1 MSMGRPV
8 RKKLVFIVLSM
19 IVLVSTFFSWSVT
32 TWAEEETSPTAAPI
46 SELEKTTP
54 SGISISDLEDFVD
67 NYMKDY
73 IGKTTSGAAIV
84 ILKDDQIVLSKG
96 YGDANIA
103 KNIPVDPKKTV
114 FEWGSISKLFVWTS
128 IMQLAEQ
135 GKIDLNEDIR
145 TYLPEGF
152 LTKLKYD
159 SPITMLDL
167 MHHTAGFEDYIFD
180 LGYSSPDR
188 VKSLEEGLKLA
199 EPVQVYKP
207 GEVVAYSNFSTSL
220 AAYIVER
227 LTGQEFYEYVSEHI
241 FSKIGSQNA
250 SIHPK
255 LSDNKKLLENKA
267 TGYKLKGTSQLTE
280 SHSFYISM
288 YPSGAINGTAED
300 LGKFASA
307 LMPKEGES
315 SPLFQKKETL
325 DEFLTQSY
333 SANGNIPG
341 NAHGFW
347 EYKGQKRGL
356 THGGNTAAFSSNFHI
371 VPEENFAVI
380 VLTNQSGEMDIC
392 YGLTKELVGEE
403 PVSVAVSNQNM
414 PDALELEGTYTSARR
429 SYHGFVNIYY
439 DLISLKITA
448 VNDYEIQLDVLGLSA
463 NYIQSSPYVY
473 KKVKGHTLFDAMGPI
488 YFHVENGKVTQ
499 ISASISDYLPVST
512 GKSTPFLIIYL
523 ILTILCVVYLIVS
536 PFVLLFQG
544 IRRRRKKQPASPL
557 QRWNSILIL
566 TGTAIVINNL
576 ILVARMLINNFRA
589 YSEIVAHIIINYGL
603 AALGMVSIVFILV
616 KGRKTE
622 LTKSQKLYYGLSM
635 VIFFILILLLI
646 VWQFYR

>member
-1 MSMGRPV
+1 MGKPI
-8 RKKLVFIVLSM
+8 RKKLVPIVLSM

-32 TWAEEETSPTAAPI
+32 SLAVEETSSKETLDSELGKKTPSGIPI
-46 SELEKTTP
+46 SELE
-54 SGISISDLEDFVD
+54 DFVD
-67 NYMKDY
+67 DYVEDY

-84 ILKDDQIVLSKG
+84 ILKDNQIVLSKG
-96 YGDANIA
+96 YGDANIE
-103 KNIPVDPKKTV
+103 KDIPIDPRKTV
-114 FEWGSISKLFVWTS
+114 FEWGSITKLFVWTS
-128 IMQLAEQ
+128 VMQLVEQ

-159 SPITMLDL
+159 SSITMLDL

-180 LGYSSPDR
+180 LGYSSPDK

-220 AAYIVER
+220 AAYIVEL
-227 LTGQEFYEYVSEHI
+227 LTGQEFYQYTSEHI
-241 FSKIGSQNA
+241 FSKIDSKNA
-250 SIHPK
+250 SIHPT

-267 TGYKLKGTSQLTE
+267 TGYKLNGPSKFIE
-280 SHSFYISM
+280 SNDFYVSM

-300 LGKFASA
+300 LAKFASA
-307 LMPKEGES
+307 LMLKEEDS

-333 SANGNIPG
+333 SANENIPG

-347 EYKGQKRGL
+347 EYDGRKRGL
-356 THGGNTAAFSSNFHI
+356 THGGNTEAFSSNLHI

-380 VLTNQSGEMDIC
+380 ILTNQSGEMDIC

-403 PVSVAVSNQNM
+403 SVSVAASNENM
-414 PDALELEGTYTSARR
+414 PDASELEGTYTSARR
-429 SYHGFVNIYY
+429 GYHGFLNIYY
-439 DLISLKITA
+439 ELNPLKITA
-448 VNDYEIQLDVLGLSA
+448 VNDREIQLGMSGISA
-463 NYIQSSPYVY
+463 NYIQTSPYMY
-473 KKVKGHTLFDAMGPI
+473 KKIKGHKLFDVMGPM

-512 GKSTPFLIIYL
+512 GKLLPFLILYL
-523 ILTILCVVYLIVS
+523 ILAVLSVGYFIISPLI
-536 PFVLLFQG
+536 LLFRE
-544 IRRRRKKQPASPL
+544 ISRRRKKHPVSPL

-566 TGTAIVINNL
+566 TGTAIVINNFIL
-576 ILVARMLINNFRA
+576 IARMLIDSFRA
-589 YSEIVAHIIINYGL
+589 YSEITAHIIMNYGL
-603 AALGMVSIVFILV
+603 TALGVVSLVFILV
-616 KGRKTE
+616 KGRKTK
-622 LTKSQKLYYGLSM
+622 LTKLQKFYYGLS
-635 VIFFILILLLI
+635 VIMFFILVFLMI

>member
-1 MSMGRPV
+1 MRRPV
-8 RKKLVFIVLSM
+8 RKKLVSIVLSM
-19 IVLVSTFFSWSVT
+19 IVLVSIFFSWSVT
-32 TWAEEETSPTAAPI
+32 SWAAEETSPTAAPI

-54 SGISISDLEDFVD
+54 SGIPISDLEGFVD

-84 ILKDDQIVLSKG
+84 ILKDNQIVLSKG
-96 YGDANIA
+96 YGDANIE
-103 KNIPVDPKKTV
+103 KNIPVDPQKTV

-128 IMQLAEQ
+128 VMQLVEQ

-180 LGYSSPDR
+180 LGYSSPDK

-227 LTGQEFYEYVSEHI
+227 LTGQEFYQYASEHI

-267 TGYKLKGTSQLTE
+267 TGYKLKGPSQFTE
-280 SHSFYISM
+280 SNAFYISM

-300 LGKFASA
+300 LAKFASA
-307 LMPKEGES
+307 LMLKEGES

-333 SANGNIPG
+333 SANENIPG

-347 EYKGQKRGL
+347 EYEGQKRGL
-356 THGGNTAAFSSNFHI
+356 THGGNTEAFSSNFHI
-371 VPEENFAVI
+371 VPDENFAVI
-380 VLTNQSGEMDIC
+380 ILTNQSGEMDIC

-403 PVSVAVSNQNM
+403 PVSVAVSNENM
-414 PDALELEGTYTSARR
+414 PDASELEGTYTSARR
-429 SYHGFVNIYY
+429 AYHGFLNIYY
-439 DLISLKITA
+439 ELLSLKITA
-448 VNDYEIQLDVLGLSA
+448 VNDREIQLDVLGLSA
-463 NYIQSSPYVY
+463 NYIQTSPYVY
-473 KKVKGHTLFDAMGPI
+473 KKIKGHTVFDAIGPI
-488 YFHVENGKVTQ
+488 YFHVKNGKVTQ

-523 ILTILCVVYLIVS
+523 ILAILCVVYLIVS

-544 IRRRRKKQPASPL
+544 IRRRRKKHPASSL

-566 TGTAIVINNL
+566 TGTAIVINNF
-576 ILVARMLINNFRA
+576 ILAARMLMDSLRA
-589 YSEIVAHIIINYGL
+589 YSEIVAHIMINYGL
-603 AALGMVSIVFILV
+603 TALGVVSIVFMLV
-616 KGRKTE
+616 KGRKIE
-622 LTKSQKLYYGLSM
+622 LTKSQKFYYKLSM
-635 VIFFILILLLI
+635 VMFLILIFLLI

>member
-8 RKKLVFIVLSM
+8 RRKLVSIVLSM

-32 TWAEEETSPTAAPI
+32 SWAAEEMSPTAAPI
-46 SELEKTTP
+46 SELKKTTP
-54 SGISISDLEDFVD
+54 SGIPISDLEGFVD

-84 ILKDDQIVLSKG
+84 ILKDNQIVLSKG
-96 YGDANIA
+96 YGDANIE
-103 KNIPVDPKKTV
+103 KNIPIDPKKTV

-128 IMQLAEQ
+128 VMQLAEQ

-188 VKSLEEGLKLA
+188 VKSLEEGLQLA

-227 LTGQEFYEYVSEHI
+227 LTGQEFYQYASEHI

-255 LSDNKKLLENKA
+255 LSDNKKLIENKA
-267 TGYKLKGTSQLTE
+267 TGYKLSEPSQFTE
-280 SHSFYISM
+280 SPPFYVSM

-300 LGKFASA
+300 LAMFASA
-307 LMPKEGES
+307 LMPLEGES
-315 SPLFQKKETL
+315 SPLFQKEETL
-325 DEFLTQSY
+325 EGFLTQSY
-333 SANGNIPG
+333 SVDENMPG

-347 EYKGQKRGL
+347 EYQGQKRGL
-356 THGGNTAAFSSNFHI
+356 THGGNTASFSSNFHI

-380 VLTNQSGEMDIC
+380 ILTNQSGEMDIC

-403 PVSVAVSNQNM
+403 PVSVAVSNEKM
-414 PDALELEGTYTSARR
+414 PDASELEGTYTSARR
-429 SYHGFVNIYY
+429 AYHGFLNIYY
-439 DLISLKITA
+439 ELLSLKITA
-448 VNDYEIQLDVLGLSA
+448 VNDREIQLDVLGLSA
-463 NYIQSSPYVY
+463 NYIQTSPYVY
-473 KKVKGHTLFDAMGPI
+473 KKIKGHTLFDAMGPVF
-488 YFHVENGKVTQ
+488 FHVENGKVTQ
-499 ISASISDYLPVST
+499 ISASTSDYLPVST
-512 GKSTPFLIIYL
+512 GKSMPFLIMYL

-557 QRWNSILIL
+557 QKWNSILIL

-576 ILVARMLINNFRA
+576 ILVARMLMNTFRA
-589 YSEIVAHIIINYGL
+589 YSEIVAHIMINYGL
-603 AALGMVSIVFILV
+603 TALGVVSIVFMLV

-622 LTKSQKLYYGLSM
+622 LTTSQKFYYGLSM
-635 VIFFILILLLI
+635 VMFLILILLLI

>member
-1 MSMGRPV
+1 MGKPI
-8 RKKLVFIVLSM
+8 RKKLAPIVLSM
-19 IVLVSTFFSWSVT
+19 IVLVSTFFSWPVT
-32 TWAEEETSPTAAPI
+32 SLAMEETSSKATLA
-46 SELEKTTP
+46 SELGKTTP
-54 SGISISDLEDFVD
+54 SGIPISELEGFVD
-67 NYMKDY
+67 NYVKDY
-73 IGKTTSGAAIV
+73 IGKTTPGAAIV
-84 ILKDDQIVLSKG
+84 VLKDNQIVLSKG
-96 YGDANIA
+96 YGDANIE
-103 KNIPVDPKKTV
+103 KDIPIDPRKTV
-114 FEWGSISKLFVWTS
+114 FEWGSITKLFVWTS
-128 IMQLAEQ
+128 VMQLVEQ

-180 LGYSSPDR
+180 LGYSSPDK

-220 AAYIVER
+220 AAYIVEL
-227 LTGQEFYEYVSEHI
+227 LTGQEFYQYASEHI
-241 FSKIGSQNA
+241 FSKIDSKNA

-255 LSDNKKLLENKA
+255 LSDNQKLLENKA
-267 TGYKLKGTSQLTE
+267 TGYKLNGPSQFIE
-280 SHSFYISM
+280 SNDFYVSM

-300 LGKFASA
+300 LAKFASA
-307 LMPKEGES
+307 LMLKEEDS

-333 SANGNIPG
+333 SANENILG

-347 EYKGQKRGL
+347 EYDGRKRGL
-356 THGGNTAAFSSNFHI
+356 THGGNTEAFSSNLHL

-380 VLTNQSGEMDIC
+380 ILTNQSGEIDIC

-403 PVSVAVSNQNM
+403 SVSVTASNENM
-414 PDALELEGTYTSARR
+414 PDASELEGTYTSARR
-429 SYHGFVNIYY
+429 AYHGFLNIYY
-439 DLISLKITA
+439 ELIPLKITA
-448 VNDYEIQLDVLGLSA
+448 VNDREIQLGMSGLSA
-463 NYIQSSPYVY
+463 NYIQTSPYVY
-473 KKVKGHTLFDAMGPI
+473 KKIKGHKLFDVMGPM

-512 GKSTPFLIIYL
+512 GKSLPFLILYL
-523 ILTILCVVYLIVS
+523 TLAVLSVGYFIVS
-536 PFVLLFQG
+536 PLILLFHG
-544 IRRRRKKQPASPL
+544 IRRRRKKHPASPL

-566 TGTAIVINNL
+566 TGTAIVINNFIL
-576 ILVARMLINNFRA
+576 IARMLIDNLRA
-589 YSEIVAHIIINYGL
+589 YSEITAHIIINYGL
-603 AALGMVSIVFILV
+603 TALGVVSLVFMLV
-616 KGRKTE
+616 KGRKTK
-622 LTKSQKLYYGLSM
+622 LTKLQKFYYGLSM
-635 VIFFILILLLI
+635 IMFFILVFLLI

>member
-1 MSMGRPV
+1 MDKPV
-8 RKKLVFIVLSM
+8 RKKLVPIVLSM

-32 TWAEEETSPTAAPI
+32 SLAVEETSSKAILDSELGEKTPSGIPI
-46 SELEKTTP
+46 SELE
-54 SGISISDLEDFVD
+54 GFVD
-67 NYMKDY
+67 NYVKDY

-84 ILKDDQIVLSKG
+84 VLKDNQIVLSKG
-96 YGDANIA
+96 YGDANIE
-103 KNIPVDPKKTV
+103 KDIPIDPRKTV
-114 FEWGSISKLFVWTS
+114 FEWGSITKLFVWTS
-128 IMQLAEQ
+128 VMQLVEQ

-180 LGYSSPDR
+180 LGYSSPDK

-220 AAYIVER
+220 AAYIVEL
-227 LTGQEFYEYVSEHI
+227 LTGQEFYQYASEHI
-241 FSKIGSQNA
+241 FSKIDSKNA
-250 SIHPK
+250 SIHPT

-267 TGYKLKGTSQLTE
+267 TGYKLNGPSKFIE
-280 SHSFYISM
+280 SNDFYVSM

-300 LGKFASA
+300 LAKFASA
-307 LMPKEGES
+307 LMLKEEDS

-325 DEFLTQSY
+325 DGFLTQSY
-333 SANGNIPG
+333 SADENIPG

-347 EYKGQKRGL
+347 EYEGRKRGI
-356 THGGNTAAFSSNFHI
+356 THGGNTEAFSSNLHI

-380 VLTNQSGEMDIC
+380 ILTNQSGEMDIC

-403 PVSVAVSNQNM
+403 SVSVAASNENM
-414 PDALELEGTYTSARR
+414 PDASELEGTYTSARR
-429 SYHGFVNIYY
+429 AYHGFLNIYY
-439 DLISLKITA
+439 ELIPLKITA
-448 VNDYEIQLDVLGLSA
+448 VNDREIQLGMSGLSA
-463 NYIQSSPYVY
+463 NYIQTSPYMY
-473 KKVKGHTLFDAMGPI
+473 KKIKGHKLFDVMGPM

-512 GKSTPFLIIYL
+512 GKSLPFLILYL
-523 ILTILCVVYLIVS
+523 ILAVLSIGYFIISPLI
-536 PFVLLFQG
+536 LLFRG
-544 IRRRRKKQPASPL
+544 ISRRRKKHPVSPL

-566 TGTAIVINNL
+566 TGTATVINNFIL
-576 ILVARMLINNFRA
+576 IARMLIDSFRA
-589 YSEIVAHIIINYGL
+589 YSEIIVHIIINYGL
-603 AALGMVSIVFILV
+603 TALGVVSFIFMLA
-616 KGRKTE
+616 KGRKTK
-622 LTKSQKLYYGLSM
+622 LTKLQKFYYGLS
-635 VIFFILILLLI
+635 VIMFFILVFLMI